1 MRVLFVLTFLTALIL
16 PSGHAP
22 ASPPS
27 DISAEVLHKQAAQ
40 GDAWAQHNLGV
51 LYDNGRGVPQDY
63 VKARGWYE
71 KAAAQGNPWAQHSLG
86 VLYDNGR
93 GVPQDYVK
101 ARDWYEKAAAQG
113 NPWAQH
119 NLGVLYDNGRGVP
132 QDYVKAYMWL
142 DLAAAQLTSN
152 GKKLAV
158 DNRDDAARHM
168 TPARFTEAQR
178 LSQQCQ
184 ARQFKGC

>member
-1 MRVLFVLTFLTALIL
+1 M
-16 PSGHAP
+16 
-22 ASPPS
+22 
-27 DISAEVLHKQAAQ
+27 
-40 GDAWAQHNLGV
+40 

-71 KAAAQGNPWAQHSLG
+71 KAAAQGNA
-86 VLYDNGR
+86 
-93 GVPQDYVK
+93 
-101 ARDWYEKAAAQG
+101 
-113 NPWAQH
+113 WAQH

-158 DNRDDAARHM
+158 DNRDDAARRM
-168 TPARFTEAQR
+168 TPAQIAEAHR

-184 ARQFKGC
+184 AQYFKGC

>member
-1 MRVLFVLTFLTALIL
+1 MRVLFVLTLLTAFIL
-16 PSGHAP
+16 PSGQAP
-22 ASPPS
+22 ASPPI
-27 DISAEVLHKQAAQ
+27 DISAEDLHKQAAQ
-40 GDAWAQHNLGV
+40 GNAWAQHNLGV

-71 KAAAQGNPWAQHSLG
+71 KAAAQGNA
-86 VLYDNGR
+86 
-93 GVPQDYVK
+93 
-101 ARDWYEKAAAQG
+101 
-113 NPWAQH
+113 WAQH
-119 NLGVLYDNGRGVP
+119 NLGSLYDNGRGVP

-158 DNRDDAARHM
+158 DNRDDAVRHM
-168 TPARFTEAQR
+168 TPAQIAEAQR

-184 ARQFKGC
+184 AQHFKGC

>member
-1 MRVLFVLTFLTALIL
+1 
-16 PSGHAP
+16 
-22 ASPPS
+22 
-27 DISAEVLHKQAAQ
+27 
-40 GDAWAQHNLGV
+40 V

-63 VKARGWYE
+63 VKARG
-71 KAAAQGNPWAQHSLG
+71 
-86 VLYDNGR
+86 
-93 GVPQDYVK
+93 
-101 ARDWYEKAAAQG
+101 WYEKAAAQG

-168 TPARFTEAQR
+168 TPARVTEAQR

>member
-1 MRVLFVLTFLTALIL
+1 MRVLFVLTLLTALIL
-16 PSGHAP
+16 PSGQAP
-22 ASPPS
+22 ASPPI
-27 DISAEVLHKQAAQ
+27 DISAEDLHKQAAQ
-40 GDAWAQHNLGV
+40 GNAWAQHNLGV

-71 KAAAQGNPWAQHSLG
+71 KAAAQGNA
-86 VLYDNGR
+86 
-93 GVPQDYVK
+93 
-101 ARDWYEKAAAQG
+101 
-113 NPWAQH
+113 WAQH
-119 NLGVLYDNGRGVP
+119 NLGALYDNGRGVP

-158 DNRDDAARHM
+158 DNRDDAARRM
-168 TPARFTEAQR
+168 TPAQIAEAQR

-184 ARQFKGC
+184 AQHFKGC

>member
-1 MRVLFVLTFLTALIL
+1 MRVLFVLTLLTALIL
-16 PSGHAP
+16 PSGQAP
-22 ASPPS
+22 ASPPI
-27 DISAEVLHKQAAQ
+27 DISAEDLHKQAAQ
-40 GDAWAQHNLGV
+40 GIAWAQHNLGV

-71 KAAAQGNPWAQHSLG
+71 KAAAQGNA
-86 VLYDNGR
+86 
-93 GVPQDYVK
+93 
-101 ARDWYEKAAAQG
+101 
-113 NPWAQH
+113 WAQH

-142 DLAAAQLTSN
+142 DLAAAQLTSI
-152 GKKLAV
+152 GKKLALN
-158 DNRDDAARHM
+158 NREDAARRM
-168 TPARFTEAQR
+168 TPAQITEAQR

>member
-16 PSGHAP
+16 PSRHAP

-40 GDAWAQHNLGV
+40 GDA
-51 LYDNGRGVPQDY
+51 
-63 VKARGWYE
+63 
-71 KAAAQGNPWAQHSLG
+71 
-86 VLYDNGR
+86 
-93 GVPQDYVK
+93 
-101 ARDWYEKAAAQG
+101 
-113 NPWAQH
+113 WAQH

-168 TPARFTEAQR
+168 TPARVTEAQR

>member
-1 MRVLFVLTFLTALIL
+1 MRVLFVLTLLTALIL
-16 PSGHAP
+16 PSGQAP
-22 ASPPS
+22 ASPPI
-27 DISAEVLHKQAAQ
+27 DISAEDLHKQAAQ
-40 GDAWAQHNLGV
+40 GNVWAQHNLGV

-71 KAAAQGNPWAQHSLG
+71 KAAAQGNA
-86 VLYDNGR
+86 
-93 GVPQDYVK
+93 
-101 ARDWYEKAAAQG
+101 
-113 NPWAQH
+113 WAQH
-119 NLGVLYDNGRGVP
+119 NLGALYDNGRGVP

-158 DNRDDAARHM
+158 DNRDDAARRM
-168 TPARFTEAQR
+168 TPAQIAEAQR

-184 ARQFKGC
+184 AQYFKGC